1 MLKTQIVQPPEDADA
16 AHTAVRPSLPLGRA
30 AAPGGRGGLTPV
42 SSLDLFVAEMEG
54 LRGLYDAKVLD
65 YDEFDRSLLN
75 LEIRA
80 GVKPVLCVVCGVRRA
95 SVTEGGK
102 HICSWGVNNPNEHNN
117 VRGDGGET
125 QSSQLPSPSPVPEQR
140 RVGRGPAGASPF
152 TLPSGDE
159 IDRGWDSYKEE
170 TS

>member
-1 MLKTQIVQPPEDADA
+1 MLKTEIVQPPTDADA
-16 AHTAVRPSLPLGRA
+16 AQPAVRRSLPLDRTA
-30 AAPGGRGGLTPV
+30 ALGGRGGLTPV

-54 LRGLYDAKVLD
+54 LRGLYDARVLD

-80 GVKPVLCVVCGVRRA
+80 GVKPVLCVVCNIRRA

-102 HICSWGVNNPNEHNN
+102 HICSWGVNNPTEH
-117 VRGDGGET
+117 
-125 QSSQLPSPSPVPEQR
+125 R
-140 RVGRGPAGASPF
+140 R
-152 TLPSGDE
+152 LPSGDD
-159 IDRGWDSYKEE
+159 IDRGWDSYKEA